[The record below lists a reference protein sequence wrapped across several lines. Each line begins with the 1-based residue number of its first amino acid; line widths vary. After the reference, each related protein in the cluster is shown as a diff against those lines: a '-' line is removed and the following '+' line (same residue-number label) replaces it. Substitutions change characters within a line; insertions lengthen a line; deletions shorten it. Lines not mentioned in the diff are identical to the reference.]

1 MKTKL
6 VVVDVETGGLRA
18 DRHALLSIAAVDSES
33 GEAYHALIRPS
44 ADWIVEAGALEVNG
58 LTMDFL
64 RDAGRAEPVVLAEFV
79 AWMEARRGCM
89 VAGCNVAFDLG
100 FLEAAAKRCNV
111 KWQSGRSLDIRGAAW
126 LAYETKGLE
135 LALGKDGNPKLSLDS
150 IAGAL
155 GLSRTTEKHD
165 ALEDA
170 LLTLACFRE
179 LLGN

>member
-6 VVVDVETGGLRA
+6 VVVDTETGGLRA
-18 DRHALLSIAAVDSES
+18 DRHALLSIAAVDAQS
-33 GEAYHALIRPS
+33 GEAFRALIRPS

-58 LTMDFL
+58 LTIDFL
-64 RDAGRAEPVVLAEFV
+64 RDAGRAESVVMTEFA

-89 VAGCNVAFDLG
+89 VAGCNVAFDIG
-100 FLEAAAKRCNV
+100 FLEAAAKRCGV
-111 KWQSGRSLDIRGAAW
+111 EWRAGRSLDIRGAAW
-126 LAYETKGLE
+126 LAYEKGLE
-135 LALGKDGNPKLSLDS
+135 LAIGKDGNPKLSLDS

-155 GLSRTTEKHD
+155 GLSRTSEKHD

-170 LLTLACFRE
+170 LLTLACFRG

>member
-6 VVVDVETGGLRA
+6 VVVDTETGGLRA
-18 DRHALLSIAAVDSES
+18 DRHALLSIAAVDAQS
-33 GEAYHALIRPS
+33 GEAYRALIRPS

-64 RDAGRAEPVVLAEFV
+64 RDAGRAESVVMTEFA
-79 AWMEARRGCM
+79 AWMEARRGCL
-89 VAGCNVAFDLG
+89 VAGCNVTFDIG
-100 FLEAAAKRCNV
+100 FLEAAAMRSGV
-111 KWQSGRSLDIRGAAW
+111 KWQAGRSLDIRGAAW

-135 LALGKDGNPKLSLDS
+135 RALGKDGNPRLSLDS

-179 LLGN
+179 LLG

>member
-6 VVVDVETGGLRA
+6 VVVDTETGGLRA
-18 DRHALLSIAAVDSES
+18 DRHALLSIAVVDSES

-44 ADWIVEAGALEVNG
+44 ADWLVEAGALEVNG

-64 RDAGRAEPVVLAEFV
+64 RDAGRSEAVVLAEFV
-79 AWMEARRGCM
+79 AWMEARRGFM
-89 VAGCNVAFDLG
+89 VAGCNVAFDIG
-100 FLEAAAKRCNV
+100 FLEAAMKRCNI
-111 KWQSGRSLDIRGAAW
+111 KWQAGRSLDIRGAAW
-126 LAYETKGLE
+126 LAYETKGLD
-135 LALGKDGNPKLSLDS
+135 LAIGKDGTPRLSLES

-155 GLSRTTEKHD
+155 GLSRTSEKHN